1 MNSTFVSE
9 HIIKIIDG
17 DIFNDDDS
25 DTIKLISKLG
35 ICLKHSDFD
44 NAHNMFKSVNEK
56 IETENDL
63 SIRQKYGLTDDVVNE
78 NHEQI
83 DNIQNDMEN
92 MRLFNSHGYTNTLVG
107 HIRPLLFTTEEMKV
121 LEEIYKSD
129 DNALLVLVRK
139 TNENKTRINFLKYD
153 DDKKYLRSIDFH
165 LTFYIF
171 DDNDK
176 DKAKKSLL
184 FEIFNNLIEKLN
196 YDTPDYK
203 LYIGVGVL
211 YFIYYLIFG

>member
-9 HIIKIIDG
+9 DIIKVING
-17 DIFNDDDS
+17 DIFNDDDN
-25 DTIKLISKLG
+25 DVIKLISKLG
-35 ICLKHSDFD
+35 ICLKHSNFD
-44 NAHNMFKSVNEK
+44 NAYNMFKSIDKKMEK
-56 IETENDL
+56 ENDS
-63 SIRQKYGLTDDVVNE
+63 SIRQKYGLTDDVIDE

-83 DNIQNDMEN
+83 DSIQNDMEN

-107 HIRPLLFTTEEMKV
+107 HLREIMYTHEEMKA
-121 LEEIYKSD
+121 LEEIYESD
-129 DNALLVLVRK
+129 DNVLLVLVRK
-139 TNENKTRINFLKYD
+139 TNENKTRLNFVKYD

-171 DDNDK
+171 DDNDI
-176 DKAKKSLL
+176 AKKSLL

-211 YFIYYLIFG
+211 YFIYYLIFR

>member
-9 HIIKIIDG
+9 HIIKVING
-17 DIFNDDDS
+17 NIFNNGDNDV
-25 DTIKLISKLG
+25 IKLISKLG
-35 ICLKHSDFD
+35 VCLKHSDLD
-44 NAHNMFKSVNEK
+44 NAYNMFKSIDEK
-56 IETENDL
+56 IEKENDL
-63 SIRQKYGLTDDVVNE
+63 SIRQKYGLTDDVIDE

-107 HIRPLLFTTEEMKV
+107 HLREIMYTPEEIKA
-121 LEEIYKSD
+121 LEELYKSD
-129 DNALLVLVRK
+129 DNVLLVLVRK
-139 TNENKTRINFLKYD
+139 TNENKTRLNFVKYD

-165 LTFYIF
+165 LTFYMF
-171 DDNDK
+171 DDNDI
-176 DKAKKSLL
+176 AKKSLL

-196 YDTPDYK
+196 YDTSDYK